1 MKRQIS
7 PSQTEAIMVNEGPCL
22 VLAGPGSGK
31 TTVITYRTQNLIE
44 KYKVNPA
51 NILVVT
57 FTKAAAKEMQQRFEE
72 IMGSEKL
79 PVSFGTFHSVFFN
92 ILRYA
97 YNYSAGNIIRE
108 EDKFT
113 KIQELI
119 DRENLEIEDRNEF
132 ASSVIA
138 EISNVK
144 GDMID
149 INHYYST
156 SCSNE
161 VFKRIY
167 NDYEEYLRTTNKV
180 DFDDMMVMCYE
191 LFKARKDILAA
202 WQNKYKYILVDEF
215 QDINRIQ
222 YEIVKMLALPE
233 NNLFIVG
240 DDDQSIYRFRG
251 ARPEIMLNFPKEFEN
266 TKQVILQENYRST
279 ETIIKASLNLIE
291 HNNNRFKKDIK
302 AVIPPEESVEFLEFK
317 DVVEESKYI
326 IKSLYDYK
334 EGGNSLGNVAILYR
348 TNVDPR
354 FLVEKFMEYNI
365 AFNMKDKLPDIY
377 EHFISKD
384 FISYIKFALGENT
397 RENFFRIMNR
407 PKRYISRNI
416 VKTNKVSIFKLMDE
430 NRDKKWLVDNLKKLS
445 NSLQI
450 LKRMSPFGAINYIRQ
465 GMGYDEFLKEYAEY
479 RMIKVEDLCNIADEI
494 TEASR
499 EYKTYEEWFAHIDEY
514 KESLKKQIEKNN
526 NNPEAVQLATMHSAK
541 GLEFDTVYIID
552 AVEGVTPHSKA
563 VLDEDIEEER
573 RLFYVAA
580 TRAKRNL
587 KVMWIKEKFH
597 KPVEISRFVEEMQVN
612 GN

>member
-240 DDDQSIYRFRG
+240 DDDHR
-251 ARPEIMLNFPKEFEN
+251 
-266 TKQVILQENYRST
+266 
-279 ETIIKASLNLIE
+279 
-291 HNNNRFKKDIK
+291 
-302 AVIPPEESVEFLEFK
+302 
-317 DVVEESKYI
+317 
-326 IKSLYDYK
+326 
-334 EGGNSLGNVAILYR
+334 
-348 TNVDPR
+348 
-354 FLVEKFMEYNI
+354 
-365 AFNMKDKLPDIY
+365 KL
-377 EHFISKD
+377 
-384 FISYIKFALGENT
+384 
-397 RENFFRIMNR
+397 
-407 PKRYISRNI
+407 
-416 VKTNKVSIFKLMDE
+416 
-430 NRDKKWLVDNLKKLS
+430 
-445 NSLQI
+445 
-450 LKRMSPFGAINYIRQ
+450 
-465 GMGYDEFLKEYAEY
+465 
-479 RMIKVEDLCNIADEI
+479 C
-494 TEASR
+494 
-499 EYKTYEEWFAHIDEY
+499 
-514 KESLKKQIEKNN
+514 
-526 NNPEAVQLATMHSAK
+526 
-541 GLEFDTVYIID
+541 
-552 AVEGVTPHSKA
+552 
-563 VLDEDIEEER
+563 
-573 RLFYVAA
+573 
-580 TRAKRNL
+580 
-587 KVMWIKEKFH
+587 
-597 KPVEISRFVEEMQVN
+597 
-612 GN
+612 